1 MTITKSQKTIT
12 KSQMAI
18 TKSQI
23 DLINQIQ
30 ISTNPV
36 FEISLLFGICFL
48 EFALSMH
55 FTQTVFKK
63 NYAL

>member
-1 MTITKSQKTIT
+1 
-12 KSQMAI
+12 MAI